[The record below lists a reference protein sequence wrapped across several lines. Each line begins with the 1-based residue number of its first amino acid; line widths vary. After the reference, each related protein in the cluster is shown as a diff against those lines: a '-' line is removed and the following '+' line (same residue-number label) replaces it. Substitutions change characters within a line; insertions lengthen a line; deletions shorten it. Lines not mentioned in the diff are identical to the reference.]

1 MKNTNMFPIVR
12 KKIENENLKVKS
24 ENESESE
31 SELLISPVGDIAL
44 SPTNEARGTAT

>member
-12 KKIENENLKVKS
+12 KKIENGNLKVKS
-24 ENESESE
+24 ENERE
-31 SELLISPVGDIAL
+31 SELLISPAGDIAL

>member
-12 KKIENENLKVKS
+12 KKIENENLKLKS
-24 ENESESE
+24 ENESE